1 MGITADCITDKA
13 QVRGS
18 DYRGNET
25 SASCRRS
32 IRFVSFYKHL
42 LQARDYHPEGR
53 AGENPTADPEEKK
66 NIQISGV
73 GGSGHSNALAFE
85 VTLLKRVTWRED
97 KGDEGK

>member
-42 LQARDYHPEGR
+42 LQACDYHPEGR

-66 NIQISGV
+66 HSNIRC

-85 VTLLKRVTWRED
+85 VTLLKRVAWRED